1 MRSLFFLVFCSFL
14 IHPASTQ
21 VGGRG
26 TYGFLNLPNSARVSA
41 LGGKLISIDDNDLNL
56 VFNNPALLNREMTH
70 DIVLNY
76 VDYLTDIN
84 FGYFS
89 YAYGPS
95 GKNTYAFGLHYVNYG
110 DFIAADQL
118 GNITGDF
125 SAAEYAFMFSYSRQI
140 DSSFRMGVNFKPV
153 YSSLEKYNSFGVT
166 LDAGLSYSS
175 PDRLFNA
182 SLVFKNIGTQI
193 VPYRKGNYE
202 TLPFEI
208 QAGVSQKLR
217 HAPFRFILL
226 LQHLQRYNLRYDDPE
241 GSEKI
246 DPLTGEP
253 VKENILD
260 VFSDNM
266 LRHAL
271 FGIEIIPVD
280 ALMIRIGYNYQRRKE
295 LQIEQKLGGVGFSW
309 GFGLRIS
316 KFHISYGRA
325 TYHLAGA
332 TNHFSLSTNPGNFL
346 TRF

>member
-1 MRSLFFLVFCSFL
+1 MRWLLFSLLLSFL
-14 IHPASTQ
+14 MHQATCQ

-41 LGGKLISIDDNDLNL
+41 LGGKLISIDDDDLNL
-56 VFNNPALLNREMTH
+56 VFNNPALLNREMH
-70 DIVLNY
+70 HHIVLNY

-89 YAYGPS
+89 YACSPTYKS
-95 GKNTYAFGLHYVNYG
+95 NYAFGLHYVHYG
-110 DFIAADQL
+110 DFIAADHL
-118 GNITGDF
+118 GKITGDF
-125 SAAEYAFMFSYSRQI
+125 TAAEYAFMFSYSRQI
-140 DSSFRMGVNFKPV
+140 DSSLRVGVNLKPV
-153 YSSLEKYNSFGVT
+153 YSALEKYRSFGVT
-166 LDAGLSYSS
+166 LDAGISYSS
-175 PDRLFNA
+175 TDRLFNA
-182 SLVFKNIGTQI
+182 SLVLKNIGSQI
-193 VPYRKGNYE
+193 VPYRKGNFE
-202 TLPFEI
+202 PMPFEI

-226 LQHLQRYNLRYDDPE
+226 LQHLQRYNLRYEDTDGAE
-241 GSEKI
+241 EI

-253 VKENILD
+253 VRENKLE

-266 LRHAL
+266 LRHAV

-316 KFHISYGRA
+316 RFHISYGRA
-325 TYHLAGA
+325 SYHLAGA
-332 TNHFSLSTNPGNFL
+332 TNHFSLSTNLGSFFTNL
-346 TRF
+346 